1 MLREI
6 KEIIIGSVL
15 TLSGAVLMLGGDET
29 IIIGAV
35 IGALGLA
42 LLLKLFASG
51 YHGCSDKEESD
62 LQEEQEKMNRM
73 DQNSENREEDQ
84 RN

>member
-1 MLREI
+1 
-6 KEIIIGSVL
+6 
-15 TLSGAVLMLGGDET
+15 MLGGDET

-35 IGALGLA
+35 IGVLGLA

>member
-15 TLSGAVLMLGGDET
+15 TLSGAVLMIGGDET

-35 IGALGLA
+35 IGVLGLA

-51 YHGCSDKEESD
+51 YHSCSDKEESD